1 MVGYS
6 LHQLLR
12 YVAAHSGWHLLLP
25 VMGDSQRVPN
35 GAEALGELVDGA
47 AVAADSG
54 IANLRASVHL
64 YPSCYPLSRRWP
76 TGLSQSLSLTIKSAA
91 CEFPKLRAPCALIQA
106 AHLMALVFPRRL
118 LLQMPQPK
126 PKHR

>member
-1 MVGYS
+1 MAGYS

-12 YVAAHSGWHLLLP
+12 YMAAHSGWHLLLP
-25 VMGDSQRVPN
+25 VRGDSKRVPN
-35 GAEALGELVDGA
+35 GAEALGEWVDGA

-76 TGLSQSLSLTIKSAA
+76 TGLSQSLCLTITSMPARDA
-91 CEFPKLRAPCALIQA
+91 DVMAPALG
-106 AHLMALVFPRRL
+106 REGG
-118 LLQMPQPK
+118 
-126 PKHR
+126 

>member
-1 MVGYS
+1 MEGWLWVVYS

-35 GAEALGELVDGA
+35 GAEALGD
-47 AVAADSG
+47 
-54 IANLRASVHL
+54 R
-64 YPSCYPLSRRWP
+64 
-76 TGLSQSLSLTIKSAA
+76 
-91 CEFPKLRAPCALIQA
+91 
-106 AHLMALVFPRRL
+106 LMALVFPRRL